1 MSSAAAQGGTY
12 VDGDGAAPGTTP
24 GRGREGGPV
33 EEHEEIR
40 DFTTSQRTAVPN
52 VNRQSFKLFYHLKN
66 KNKKY
71 NLRYVVNKNY
81 LISFSKYL

>member
-12 VDGDGAAPGTTP
+12 ADGGGAAPGITP
-24 GRGREGGPV
+24 GRGREVGPV

-40 DFTTSQRTAVPN
+40 DFTTSLPTAVPN
-52 VNRQSFKLFYHLKN
+52 LQRHIFKLFYCLKN

-71 NLRYVVNKNY
+71 DIRHVVKRS
-81 LISFSKYL
+81 ISFNF